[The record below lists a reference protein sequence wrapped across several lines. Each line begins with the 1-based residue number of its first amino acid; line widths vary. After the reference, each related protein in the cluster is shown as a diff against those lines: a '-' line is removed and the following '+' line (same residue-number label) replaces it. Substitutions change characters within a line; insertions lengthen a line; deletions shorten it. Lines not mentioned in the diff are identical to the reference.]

1 MQTTLTELPF
11 GLSGKIYRSPMP
23 YGHFDP
29 AHTVMDLYHSAGVDI
44 VVMLVSDQEA
54 REKTGRDLK
63 ALYAVHG
70 LDVIHLPTPDFSVPP
85 ADALLP
91 ALRQAQAEASAGRN
105 LAVHCN
111 AGIGR
116 TGLFMA
122 CLARRVFGMNA
133 AQAVDWV
140 RQHIDGAVEDDV
152 QYALVE
158 SLAVE
163 PMR

>member
-1 MQTTLTELPF
+1 MQSTLTELPF

-29 AHTVMDLYHSAGVDI
+29 AHTVMELYLSAGVDG
-44 VVMLVSDQEA
+44 VVMLVSDEEA
-54 REKTGRDLK
+54 LEKTGQDLK
-63 ALYAVHG
+63 ALYVEHG
-70 LDVIHLPTPDFSVPP
+70 LDVIHLPTPDFNVPP

-91 ALRQAQAEASAGRN
+91 ALRQVQAEASVGRN

-140 RQHIDGAVEDDV
+140 RQYIDGAVEEDI
-152 QYALVE
+152 QFALVE

-163 PMR
+163 PTR

>member
-1 MQTTLTELPF
+1 
-11 GLSGKIYRSPMP
+11 MP
-23 YGHFDP
+23 YGYFDP
-29 AHTVMDLYHSAGVDI
+29 AHTVMDLYYSAGVDG
-44 VVMLVSDQEA
+44 VVMLVSDEEA
-54 REKTGRDLK
+54 LEKTGRDLK
-63 ALYAVHG
+63 ALYAEHG
-70 LDVIHLPTPDFSVPP
+70 LDVIHLPTPDFSVPC
-85 ADALLP
+85 ADALLS

-133 AQAVDWV
+133 TQAVDWV
-140 RQHIDGAVEDDV
+140 RQYIDGAVEEDV

-163 PMR
+163 PVR